1 MLDYFV
7 HYIPQFIYYPV
18 IMTIFANVRGE
29 KLNLREI
36 ITISLSFF
44 VIDIIWCPTAMVRIL
59 LFYILSYFNRKDLP
73 LSLHMFNGCFPWV
86 IDSIIIRMISF
97 FVLPILELDYIDLSK
112 NKILFVIVQFSVLLV
127 YLLSIKISKIDFQTF
142 IEISEIKSLR
152 KKLVFTNVTM
162 IFYYIAIEFLTSAEI
177 EFGGIIP
184 TLIYRQWLVFL
195 YFIFFILMLVYMN
208 RSYQNR
214 LEKEIAND
222 REQELRYLSA
232 YSKKVEGLYE
242 ELRAFRHDYANILVS
257 LKEGIDQDDMGL
269 VRKIYD
275 SVLEDSADFIR
286 NSKFN
291 IGRLANIKDDA
302 IKSLL
307 SAKFLEAEANHIEV
321 NLEVKDKIGVP
332 DIPLLDYIRLLAILC
347 DNAIEAALEAENPA
361 ITIACFYQDD
371 DYVLIVDNTTKEE
384 SVPVNL
390 IYQKDYSS
398 KGHGRGIGLTTIHQ
412 MMRKYS
418 NLSVQ
423 TNSKNYHFCQ
433 TIRIKKHSTN

>member
-1 MLDYFV
+1 MLDYLV

-44 VIDIIWCPTAMVRIL
+44 VIDITPFPTIIGRIL
-59 LFYILSYFNRKDLP
+59 ILFLISYFSRKDLP
-73 LSLHMFNGCFPWV
+73 LSLHMFNGSFPWV
-86 IDSIIIRMISF
+86 IDSIIIRTISF
-97 FVLPILELDYIDLSK
+97 FVLPIFGLDYIVLSK
-112 NKILFVIVQFSVLLV
+112 NNILFIFVQLSVLLV

-214 LEKEIAND
+214 LEKEIASA

-257 LKEGIDQDDMGL
+257 LREGIDRKDIGMIQ
-269 VRKIYD
+269 KIYD
-275 SVLEDSADFIR
+275 SVLEDSADFIQ

-291 IGRLANIKDDA
+291 ISRLANIEDDA

-307 SAKFLEAEANHIEV
+307 SAKFLEAEAKHIEV
-321 NLEVKDKIGVP
+321 DLEVKEKIGVP

-347 DNAIEAALEAENPA
+347 DNAIEAALEAEHPA

-398 KGHGRGIGLTTIHQ
+398 KGNGRGIGLTTIHQ
-412 MMRKYS
+412 MMRKYP
-418 NLSVQ
+418 NLTVETDSVAH
-423 TNSKNYHFCQ
+423 HFCQ
-433 TIRIKKHSTN
+433 TIRIKNTLN

>member
-1 MLDYFV
+1 MIIAILIYFITQLV
-7 HYIPQFIYYPV
+7 YYPV

-44 VIDIIWCPTAMVRIL
+44 VIDITPFHTIILRIL
-59 LFYILSYFNRKDLP
+59 ILFLISYLSRKDLP
-73 LSLHMFNGCFPWV
+73 LSLHMFNGSFPWV
-86 IDSIIIRMISF
+86 IDSIIIRTISF
-97 FVLPILELDYIDLSK
+97 FVLPIFGLDYIDLSE
-112 NKILFVIVQFSVLLV
+112 NEILFIIVQFSVLAV
-127 YLLSIKISKIDFQTF
+127 YFFSIRISKINFQTF

-152 KKLVFTNVTM
+152 KKLVFTDITM
-162 IFYYIAIEFLTSAEI
+162 IFYYIVIEYLTAADFEEKMS
-177 EFGGIIP
+177 
-184 TLIYRQWLVFL
+184 TLIYRQWIVFL

-214 LEKEIAND
+214 LEKEIASA

-275 SVLEDSADFIR
+275 SVLEDSADFIQ

-291 IGRLANIKDDA
+291 ISRLANIKDDA

-371 DYVLIVDNTTKEE
+371 DYVLIVDNTTKED

-412 MMRKYS
+412 MMRKYP

-423 TNSKNYHFCQ
+423 TNSKNYHFSQ
-433 TIRIKKHSTN
+433 TIRIKKSFD

>member
-1 MLDYFV
+1 MMKALLIYFASQLV
-7 HYIPQFIYYPV
+7 YYPV

-29 KLNLREI
+29 KLKLREI
-36 ITISLSFF
+36 VTISLSFF
-44 VIDIIWCPTAMVRIL
+44 VIDITSFPTIVGRIL
-59 LFYILSYFNRKDLP
+59 ILFLLSYLNRKDLP
-73 LSLHMFNGCFPWV
+73 LSLHMFNGSFPWV
-86 IDSIIIRMISF
+86 IDSIIIRTIGF
-97 FVLPILELDYIDLSK
+97 CILPIFGLDYIDVSK
-112 NKILFVIVQFSVLLV
+112 NNLLYVIVQFSVLLV
-127 YLLSIKISKIDFQTF
+127 YLLIIKISKINFQTF
-142 IEISEIKSLR
+142 VEISEIKSLR
-152 KKLVFTNVTM
+152 KKMFFTDVTM
-162 IFYYIAIEFLTSAEI
+162 IFYYVVIETLTAVEFLGNFS
-177 EFGGIIP
+177 
-184 TLIYRQWLVFL
+184 TLIYRQWLVVI
-195 YFIFFILMLVYMN
+195 YFAFFILMLFYMN
-208 RSYQNR
+208 HSYQNR
-214 LEKEIAND
+214 LEKEIASA

-257 LKEGIDQDDMGL
+257 LKEGIDQDDMGI

-275 SVLEDSADFIR
+275 SVLEESADFIQ

-291 IGRLANIKDDA
+291 ISRLANIKDDA

-412 MMRKYS
+412 MMRKYP
-418 NLSVQ
+418 NLTVETDSVAH
-423 TNSKNYHFCQ
+423 HFCQ
-433 TIRIKKHSTN
+433 TIRIKNTLN

>member
-1 MLDYFV
+1 MIKAILIFYAS
-7 HYIPQFIYYPV
+7 QLTYYPV

-44 VIDIIWCPTAMVRIL
+44 VIDITPFPTIIGRIL
-59 LFYILSYFNRKDLP
+59 ILFLISYLSRKDLP
-73 LSLHMFNGCFPWV
+73 LSLHMFNGSFPWV
-86 IDSIIIRMISF
+86 IDSIIIRTISF
-97 FVLPILELDYIDLSK
+97 FVLPIFGLDYIVLSK
-112 NKILFVIVQFSVLLV
+112 NNILFIFVQLSVLLV
-127 YLLSIKISKIDFQTF
+127 YLLIIKISKINFQTF
-142 IEISEIKSLR
+142 VEISEIKSLR
-152 KKLVFTNVTM
+152 KKMFFTDVTM
-162 IFYYIAIEFLTSAEI
+162 IFYYVVIETLTAVEFLENFS
-177 EFGGIIP
+177 
-184 TLIYRQWLVFL
+184 TLIYRQWLVVI
-195 YFIFFILMLVYMN
+195 YFAFFILMLFYMN
-208 RSYQNR
+208 HSYQNR
-214 LEKEIAND
+214 LEKEIANA

-257 LKEGIDQDDMGL
+257 LKEGIDRKDIGMIQ
-269 VRKIYD
+269 KIYE
-275 SVLEDSADFIR
+275 SVLEDSADFIQ

-291 IGRLANIKDDA
+291 ISRLANIEDDA

-321 NLEVKDKIGVP
+321 DLEVKEKIGAP

-347 DNAIEAALEAENPA
+347 DNAIEAALEAERPA

-371 DYVLIVDNTTKEE
+371 EYVLIVDNTTKEE
-384 SVPVNL
+384 QVPVDL

-412 MMRKYS
+412 MMRKYP
-418 NLSVQ
+418 NLTVETDSVAH
-423 TNSKNYHFCQ
+423 HFCQ
-433 TIRIKKHSTN
+433 TIRIKNTLN

>member
-1 MLDYFV
+1 MIKAYLIDYILEAF
-7 HYIPQFIYYPV
+7 YYPV
-18 IMTIFANVRGE
+18 IMIIYANVRGA
-29 KLNLREI
+29 KLKLWEI
-36 ITISLSFF
+36 IVISLSFLI
-44 VIDIIWCPTAMVRIL
+44 IDFTWFYTIILRFCTLA
-59 LFYILSYFNRKDLP
+59 YLSYERDKELP
-73 LSLHMFNGCFPWV
+73 LSLHIFYASFPWV
-86 IDSIIIRMISF
+86 TESVFKRLVGF
-97 FVLPILELDYIDLSK
+97 FILPIFGLEYTALDNKLIYIVVEASAVFLYFTLLKLSK
-112 NKILFVIVQFSVLLV
+112 IN
-127 YLLSIKISKIDFQTF
+127 FQTF
-142 IEISEIKSLR
+142 IELSGIKNLR
-152 KKLVFTNVTM
+152 KKLVFTDITM
-162 IFYYIAIEFLTSAEI
+162 MFYYILIEFLTGMEVY
-177 EFGGIIP
+177 GGVNN
-184 TLIYRQWLVFL
+184 LIYRQWLVVI
-195 YFIFFILMLVYMN
+195 YFIFFILMLFYMN

-214 LEKEIAND
+214 LEKEIASA

-275 SVLEDSADFIR
+275 SVLEDSADFIQ

-291 IGRLANIKDDA
+291 ISRLANIKDDA

-347 DNAIEAALEAENPA
+347 DNAIEAALEAKNPA

-412 MMRKYS
+412 MMRKYP
-418 NLSVQ
+418 NLAVQ

-433 TIRIKKHSTN
+433 TIRIKKAFD

>member
-1 MLDYFV
+1 MIKVSLMGYLVEAF
-7 HYIPQFIYYPV
+7 YYPV
-18 IMTIFANVRGE
+18 IMIIYSNIRGV
-29 KLNLREI
+29 KLKLWEI
-36 ITISLSFF
+36 VAISLSFL
-44 VIDIIWCPTAMVRIL
+44 VIDFTC
-59 LFYILSYFNRKDLP
+59 FYTIVFRFLVLEFLSYTRDKDLP
-73 LSLHMFNGCFPWV
+73 LSLHIFYASFPWV
-86 IDSIIIRMISF
+86 IESIFKRLIGFFIFPIFGSGYADLGNNLVYITVEASVVLLY
-97 FVLPILELDYIDLSK
+97 FVLINLSE
-112 NKILFVIVQFSVLLV
+112 
-127 YLLSIKISKIDFQTF
+127 IDFQSF
-142 IEISEIKSLR
+142 IELSEIKDLR
-152 KKLVFTNVTM
+152 KKLIFTDITM
-162 IFYYIAIEFLTSAEI
+162 IFYYIMVEFLAGVEAY
-177 EFGGIIP
+177 GGVNN
-184 TLIYRQWLVFL
+184 LIYRQWLVVI
-195 YFIFFILMLVYMN
+195 YFIFFILMLFYMN

-214 LEKEIAND
+214 LEKEIASA

-257 LKEGIDQDDMGL
+257 LKEGIDQDDMGI

-275 SVLEDSADFIR
+275 SVLEESADFIQ

-291 IGRLANIKDDA
+291 ISRLANIKDDA

-423 TNSKNYHFCQ
+423 TSSKNYHFCQ

>member
-1 MLDYFV
+1 MIKAILIFYAS
-7 HYIPQFIYYPV
+7 QLTYYPV

-44 VIDIIWCPTAMVRIL
+44 VIDITPFPTIIGRIL
-59 LFYILSYFNRKDLP
+59 ILFLISYFSRKDLP
-73 LSLHMFNGCFPWV
+73 LSLHMFNGSFPWV
-86 IDSIIIRMISF
+86 IDSIIIRTISF
-97 FVLPILELDYIDLSK
+97 FVLPIFGLDYIVLSE
-112 NKILFVIVQFSVLLV
+112 NNILFIFVQLSVLLV

-152 KKLVFTNVTM
+152 KKLVFTDVTM
-162 IFYYIAIEFLTSAEI
+162 IFYYVVIESLTAIEFKRK
-177 EFGGIIP
+177 IP
-184 TLIYRQWLVFL
+184 TLIYREWLVFL
-195 YFIFFILMLVYMN
+195 YFLFFILMIIYMN

-214 LEKEIAND
+214 LEKEIANA

-257 LKEGIDQDDMGL
+257 LKEGIDRKDIGMIQ
-269 VRKIYD
+269 KIYE
-275 SVLEDSADFIR
+275 SVLEDSSDFIQS
-286 NSKFN
+286 SKFN
-291 IGRLANIKDDA
+291 IGRLANIEDDA

-321 NLEVKDKIGVP
+321 DLEVKEKIGAP

-347 DNAIEAALEAENPA
+347 DNAIEAALEAEHPA

-398 KGHGRGIGLTTIHQ
+398 KGYGRGIGLTTIHQ
-412 MMRKYS
+412 MMRKYP
-418 NLSVQ
+418 NLTVETDSVAH
-423 TNSKNYHFCQ
+423 HFCQ
-433 TIRIKKHSTN
+433 TIRIKNKLN

>member
-1 MLDYFV
+1 MIKAILIFYAS
-7 HYIPQFIYYPV
+7 QLTYYPV

-44 VIDIIWCPTAMVRIL
+44 VIDITPFPTIIGRIL
-59 LFYILSYFNRKDLP
+59 ILFLISYLSRKDLP
-73 LSLHMFNGCFPWV
+73 LSLHMFNGSFPWV
-86 IDSIIIRMISF
+86 IDSIIIRTISF
-97 FVLPILELDYIDLSK
+97 FVLPIFGLDYIDVSK
-112 NKILFVIVQFSVLLV
+112 NNLLYVIVQFSVLLV
-127 YLLSIKISKIDFQTF
+127 YLLIIKISKINFQTF
-142 IEISEIKSLR
+142 VEISEIKSLR
-152 KKLVFTNVTM
+152 KKMFFTDVTM
-162 IFYYIAIEFLTSAEI
+162 IFYYVVIETLTAVEFLENFS
-177 EFGGIIP
+177 
-184 TLIYRQWLVFL
+184 TLIYRQWLVVI
-195 YFIFFILMLVYMN
+195 YFAFFILMLFYMN
-208 RSYQNR
+208 HSYQNR
-214 LEKEIAND
+214 LEKEIANA

-257 LKEGIDQDDMGL
+257 LKEGIDRKDIGMIQ
-269 VRKIYD
+269 KIYE
-275 SVLEDSADFIR
+275 SVLEDSADFIQ

-291 IGRLANIKDDA
+291 ISRLANIEDDA

-321 NLEVKDKIGVP
+321 DLEVKEKIGAP

-347 DNAIEAALEAENPA
+347 DNAIEAALEAERPA

-371 DYVLIVDNTTKEE
+371 EYVLIVDNTTKEE
-384 SVPVNL
+384 QVPVDL

-412 MMRKYS
+412 MMRKYP
-418 NLSVQ
+418 NLTVETDSVAH
-423 TNSKNYHFCQ
+423 HFCQ
-433 TIRIKKHSTN
+433 TIRIKNTLN

>member
-1 MLDYFV
+1 MIKAILIFYAS
-7 HYIPQFIYYPV
+7 QLTYYPV

-44 VIDIIWCPTAMVRIL
+44 VIDITPFPTIIGRIL
-59 LFYILSYFNRKDLP
+59 ILFLISYFSRKDLP
-73 LSLHMFNGCFPWV
+73 LSLHMFNGSFPWV
-86 IDSIIIRMISF
+86 IDSIIIRTIGF
-97 FVLPILELDYIDLSK
+97 CILPIFGLDYIDVSK
-112 NKILFVIVQFSVLLV
+112 NNLLYVIVQFSVLLV
-127 YLLSIKISKIDFQTF
+127 YLLIIKISKINFQTF
-142 IEISEIKSLR
+142 VEISEIKSLR
-152 KKLVFTNVTM
+152 KKMFFTDVTM
-162 IFYYIAIEFLTSAEI
+162 IFYYVVIETLTAVEFLGNFS
-177 EFGGIIP
+177 
-184 TLIYRQWLVFL
+184 TLIYRQWLVVI
-195 YFIFFILMLVYMN
+195 YFAFFILMLFYMN
-208 RSYQNR
+208 HSYQNR
-214 LEKEIAND
+214 LEKEIASA

-291 IGRLANIKDDA
+291 IGRLANLEDDA

-321 NLEVKDKIGVP
+321 NLEVKDRIGVP

-361 ITIACFYQDD
+361 ITIACFYQDG

-390 IYQKDYSS
+390 IYQKNYSS

-412 MMRKYS
+412 MMRKYP

-423 TNSKNYHFCQ
+423 TNSKNYHFSQ
-433 TIRIKKHSTN
+433 TIRIKKAFDF

>member
-1 MLDYFV
+1 MIKAFLIYFITQLV
-7 HYIPQFIYYPV
+7 YYPV

-44 VIDIIWCPTAMVRIL
+44 VIDITPFHTIILRIL
-59 LFYILSYFNRKDLP
+59 ILFLISYLSRKDLP
-73 LSLHMFNGCFPWV
+73 LSLHMFNGSFPWV
-86 IDSIIIRMISF
+86 IDSIIIRTISF
-97 FVLPILELDYIDLSK
+97 FVLPIFGLDYIDLSE
-112 NKILFVIVQFSVLLV
+112 NEILFIIVQFSVLAV
-127 YLLSIKISKIDFQTF
+127 YFFSIRISKINFQTF

-152 KKLVFTNVTM
+152 KKLVFTDITM
-162 IFYYIAIEFLTSAEI
+162 IFYYTVIEYLTAADFEEKMS
-177 EFGGIIP
+177 
-184 TLIYRQWLVFL
+184 TLIYRQWIVFL
-195 YFIFFILMLVYMN
+195 YFLFFILMLVYMN

-214 LEKEIAND
+214 LEKEIASA

-291 IGRLANIKDDA
+291 IGRLVNIDDDA

-307 SAKFLEAEANHIEV
+307 SAKFLEAEASNIEV
-321 NLEVKDKIGVP
+321 DLEVKDKIGAP
-332 DIPLLDYIRLLAILC
+332 NIPLLDYIRLLAILC
-347 DNAIEAALEAENPA
+347 DNAIEAALEAKKPA

-398 KGHGRGIGLTTIHQ
+398 KGYGRGIGLTTIHQ

-423 TNSKNYHFCQ
+423 TNSKNYHFSQ
-433 TIRIKKHSTN
+433 TIRIKKSFD

>member
-1 MLDYFV
+1 MLDYLV

-86 IDSIIIRMISF
+86 IDSIIIRTISF
-97 FVLPILELDYIDLSK
+97 FVLPIFGLDYIDLSK

-127 YLLSIKISKIDFQTF
+127 YLLSTKISKINFQTF

-152 KKLVFTNVTM
+152 KKLVFTDVTM
-162 IFYYIAIEFLTSAEI
+162 IFYYIAIEFLTSAEV

-214 LEKEIAND
+214 LEKEIASA

-257 LKEGIDQDDMGL
+257 LKEGIDRKDIGMIQ
-269 VRKIYD
+269 KIYE
-275 SVLEDSADFIR
+275 SVLEDSSGFIQS
-286 NSKFN
+286 SKFN

-321 NLEVKDKIGVP
+321 DLEVKEKIGAP

-347 DNAIEAALEAENPA
+347 DNAIEAALEAEHPA

-384 SVPVNL
+384 QVPVDL

-412 MMRKYS
+412 MMRKYP
-418 NLSVQ
+418 NLTVETDSVAH
-423 TNSKNYHFCQ
+423 HFCQ
-433 TIRIKKHSTN
+433 TIRIKNTLN

>member
-29 KLNLREI
+29 KLNLLEI

-44 VIDIIWCPTAMVRIL
+44 IIDIIWCPTAIVRIL
-59 LFYILSYFNRKDLP
+59 ILYLISYLNRRDLP
-73 LSLHMFNGCFPWV
+73 RSLHIFNGSFPWV
-86 IDSIIIRMISF
+86 IDSIIIRTIGF
-97 FVLPILELDYIDLSK
+97 FILPIFGLDYIDVSK
-112 NKILFVIVQFSVLLV
+112 NNLLYVIVQFSVLLV
-127 YLLSIKISKIDFQTF
+127 YLLSTKLSKIDFQTF
-142 IEISEIKSLR
+142 IEISEIKFLR
-152 KKLVFTNVTM
+152 KKLVFTDVTM

-208 RSYQNR
+208 RSYQNK
-214 LEKEIAND
+214 LEKEIASA

-257 LKEGIDQDDMGL
+257 LKEGIDRKDIGMIQ
-269 VRKIYD
+269 KIYE
-275 SVLEDSADFIR
+275 SVLEDSSGFIR
-286 NSKFN
+286 SSKFN

-307 SAKFLEAEANHIEV
+307 SAKFLEAEVNHIEV
-321 NLEVKDKIGVP
+321 DLEVKEKIGAP

-347 DNAIEAALEAENPA
+347 DNAIEAALEAEHPA
-361 ITIACFYQDD
+361 ITIACFYQYDE
-371 DYVLIVDNTTKEE
+371 YVLIVDNTTKEE
-384 SVPVNL
+384 QVPVDL

-412 MMRKYS
+412 MMRKYP
-418 NLSVQ
+418 NLTVETDSVAH
-423 TNSKNYHFCQ
+423 HFCQ
-433 TIRIKKHSTN
+433 TIRIKNTLN

>member
-1 MLDYFV
+1 MIKAILIFYAS
-7 HYIPQFIYYPV
+7 QLTYYPV

-44 VIDIIWCPTAMVRIL
+44 VIDITPFPTIIGRIL
-59 LFYILSYFNRKDLP
+59 ILFLISYFSRKDLP
-73 LSLHMFNGCFPWV
+73 LSLHMFNGSFPWV
-86 IDSIIIRMISF
+86 IDSIIIRTISF
-97 FVLPILELDYIDLSK
+97 FVLPIFGLDYIVLSE
-112 NKILFVIVQFSVLLV
+112 NNILFIFVQLSVLLV

-152 KKLVFTNVTM
+152 KKLVFTDVTM
-162 IFYYIAIEFLTSAEI
+162 IFYYVVIESLTAIEFKRK
-177 EFGGIIP
+177 IP
-184 TLIYRQWLVFL
+184 TLIYREWLVFL
-195 YFIFFILMLVYMN
+195 YFLFFILMIIYMN

-214 LEKEIAND
+214 LEKEIANA

-257 LKEGIDQDDMGL
+257 LKEGIDQDDMGI

-275 SVLEDSADFIR
+275 SVLEESADFIQ

-291 IGRLANIKDDA
+291 ISRLANIKDDA

-412 MMRKYS
+412 MMRKYP
-418 NLSVQ
+418 NLAVQ

-433 TIRIKKHSTN
+433 TIRIKKAFD

>member
-1 MLDYFV
+1 MIKAILIFYAS
-7 HYIPQFIYYPV
+7 QLTYYPV

-44 VIDIIWCPTAMVRIL
+44 VIDITPFPTIIGRIL
-59 LFYILSYFNRKDLP
+59 ILFLISYFSRKDLP
-73 LSLHMFNGCFPWV
+73 LSLHMFNGSFPWV
-86 IDSIIIRMISF
+86 IDSIIIRTISF
-97 FVLPILELDYIDLSK
+97 FVLPIFGLDYIVLSK
-112 NKILFVIVQFSVLLV
+112 NNLLYVIVQFSVLLV
-127 YLLSIKISKIDFQTF
+127 YLLIIKISKINFQTF

-152 KKLVFTNVTM
+152 KKLAFIDVTM
-162 IFYYIAIEFLTSAEI
+162 IFYYVVVETLTAVEFLENFS
-177 EFGGIIP
+177 
-184 TLIYRQWLVFL
+184 TLIYRQWLVVI
-195 YFIFFILMLVYMN
+195 YFIFFILMLFYMN

-214 LEKEIAND
+214 LEKEIASA

-257 LKEGIDQDDMGL
+257 LKEGIDRKDIGMIQ
-269 VRKIYD
+269 KIYE
-275 SVLEDSADFIR
+275 SVLEDSSDFIQS
-286 NSKFN
+286 SKFN

-321 NLEVKDKIGVP
+321 DLEVKEKIGAP

-347 DNAIEAALEAENPA
+347 DNAIEAALEAEHPA

-371 DYVLIVDNTTKEE
+371 EYVLIVDNTTKEE
-384 SVPVNL
+384 QVPVDL

-398 KGHGRGIGLTTIHQ
+398 KGYGRGIGLTTIHQ
-412 MMRKYS
+412 MMRKYP
-418 NLSVQ
+418 NLTVETDSVAH
-423 TNSKNYHFCQ
+423 HFCQ
-433 TIRIKKHSTN
+433 TIRIKNTLN

>member
-73 LSLHMFNGCFPWV
+73 LSLHMFNGSFPWV
-86 IDSIIIRMISF
+86 IDSIIIRAIGF
-97 FVLPILELDYIDLSK
+97 FVLPIFGLDYIDVSK
-112 NKILFVIVQFSVLLV
+112 NNLLYVIVQFSVLLV

-142 IEISEIKSLR
+142 VEISEIKSLR
-152 KKLVFTNVTM
+152 KKLIFTDVTM
-162 IFYYIAIEFLTSAEI
+162 IFYYIAIEFLTSAEV

-184 TLIYRQWLVFL
+184 TLIYRKWLVFL
-195 YFIFFILMLVYMN
+195 YFVFFILMFVYMN
-208 RSYQNR
+208 HARQSW
-214 LEKEIAND
+214 LEKEIAIA

-257 LKEGIDQDDMGL
+257 LKEGIDRKDIGMIQ
-269 VRKIYD
+269 KIYE
-275 SVLEDSADFIR
+275 SVLEDSSGFIQS
-286 NSKFN
+286 SKFN

-302 IKSLL
+302 VKSLL

-321 NLEVKDKIGVP
+321 DLEVKEKIGAP

-347 DNAIEAALEAENPA
+347 DNAIEAALEAEHPA

-398 KGHGRGIGLTTIHQ
+398 KGNGRGIGLTTIHQ
-412 MMRKYS
+412 MMRKYP
-418 NLSVQ
+418 NLTVETDSVAH
-423 TNSKNYHFCQ
+423 HFCQ
-433 TIRIKKHSTN
+433 TIRIKNTLN

>member
-1 MLDYFV
+1 MLDYLV

-59 LFYILSYFNRKDLP
+59 ILSLVSYFSRKDLP
-73 LSLHMFNGCFPWV
+73 RSLHIFNGSFPWV
-86 IDSIIIRMISF
+86 IDSIIIRTIGF
-97 FVLPILELDYIDLSK
+97 FVLPIFGLDYIDVSK
-112 NKILFVIVQFSVLLV
+112 NNLLYVVVQFSVLLV
-127 YLLSIKISKIDFQTF
+127 YLFSIKVSKIDFQTF

-152 KKLVFTNVTM
+152 KKLVFTDLTM
-162 IFYYIAIEFLTSAEI
+162 IFYYIAIECLTSAEV
-177 EFGGIIP
+177 EFGGLIP
-184 TLIYRQWLVFL
+184 TLIYRQWLILL
-195 YFIFFILMLVYMN
+195 YFIFFILMLIYMN
-208 RSYQNR
+208 HSRQSW
-214 LEKEIAND
+214 LEKEIANA

-275 SVLEDSADFIR
+275 SVLEDSADFIQ

-291 IGRLANIKDDA
+291 ISRLANIKDDA

-412 MMRKYS
+412 MMRKYP
-418 NLSVQ
+418 NLAVQ

-433 TIRIKKHSTN
+433 TIRIKKAFD

>member
-1 MLDYFV
+1 MLDYLV

-44 VIDIIWCPTAMVRIL
+44 VIDTIWCPTAMVRIL

-86 IDSIIIRMISF
+86 IDSIIIRTISF
-97 FVLPILELDYIDLSK
+97 FVLPIFGLDYIDLSK

-214 LEKEIAND
+214 LEKEIANA

-257 LKEGIDQDDMGL
+257 LREGIDRKDIGMIQ
-269 VRKIYD
+269 KIYD
-275 SVLEDSADFIR
+275 SVLEDSADFIQ

-291 IGRLANIKDDA
+291 ISRLANIEDDA

-307 SAKFLEAEANHIEV
+307 SAKFLEAEAKHIEV
-321 NLEVKDKIGVP
+321 DLEVKEKIGVP

-347 DNAIEAALEAENPA
+347 DNAIEAALEAEHPA

-398 KGHGRGIGLTTIHQ
+398 KGNGRGIGLTTIHQ
-412 MMRKYS
+412 MMRKYP
-418 NLSVQ
+418 NLTVETDSVAH
-423 TNSKNYHFCQ
+423 HFCQ
-433 TIRIKKHSTN
+433 TIRIKNTLN

>member
-29 KLNLREI
+29 KLNLLEI

-44 VIDIIWCPTAMVRIL
+44 IIDIIWCPTAIVRIL
-59 LFYILSYFNRKDLP
+59 ILYLISYLNRRDLP
-73 LSLHMFNGCFPWV
+73 RSLHIFNGSFPWV
-86 IDSIIIRMISF
+86 IDSIIIRTIGF
-97 FVLPILELDYIDLSK
+97 FILPIFGLDYIDVSK
-112 NKILFVIVQFSVLLV
+112 NNLLYVIVQFSVLLV
-127 YLLSIKISKIDFQTF
+127 YLLSTKLSKIDFQTF

-152 KKLVFTNVTM
+152 KKLVFTDVTM

-208 RSYQNR
+208 RSYQNK
-214 LEKEIAND
+214 LEKEIANA

-257 LKEGIDQDDMGL
+257 LKEGIDRKDIGMIQ
-269 VRKIYD
+269 KIYE
-275 SVLEDSADFIR
+275 SVLEDSADFIQ

-291 IGRLANIKDDA
+291 ISRLANIEDDA
-302 IKSLL
+302 VKSLL
-307 SAKFLEAEANHIEV
+307 
-321 NLEVKDKIGVP
+321 
-332 DIPLLDYIRLLAILC
+332 
-347 DNAIEAALEAENPA
+347 
-361 ITIACFYQDD
+361 
-371 DYVLIVDNTTKEE
+371 
-384 SVPVNL
+384 
-390 IYQKDYSS
+390 
-398 KGHGRGIGLTTIHQ
+398 
-412 MMRKYS
+412 
-418 NLSVQ
+418 
-423 TNSKNYHFCQ
+423 
-433 TIRIKKHSTN
+433 

>member
-1 MLDYFV
+1 MLDYLV

-44 VIDIIWCPTAMVRIL
+44 VIDITPFPTIIGRIL
-59 LFYILSYFNRKDLP
+59 ILFLISYFSRKDLP
-73 LSLHMFNGCFPWV
+73 LSLHMFNGSFPWV
-86 IDSIIIRMISF
+86 IDSIIIRTISF
-97 FVLPILELDYIDLSK
+97 FVLPIFGLDYIDLSK

-214 LEKEIAND
+214 LEKEIANA

-257 LKEGIDQDDMGL
+257 LREGIDRKDIGMIQ
-269 VRKIYD
+269 KIYD
-275 SVLEDSADFIR
+275 SVLEDSADFIQ

-291 IGRLANIKDDA
+291 ISRLANIEDDA

-307 SAKFLEAEANHIEV
+307 SAKFLEAEAKHIEV
-321 NLEVKDKIGVP
+321 DLEVKEKIGVP

-347 DNAIEAALEAENPA
+347 DNAIEAALEAEHPA

-398 KGHGRGIGLTTIHQ
+398 KGNGRGIGLTTIHQ
-412 MMRKYS
+412 MMRKYP
-418 NLSVQ
+418 NLTVETDSVAH
-423 TNSKNYHFCQ
+423 HFCQ
-433 TIRIKKHSTN
+433 TIRIKNTLN

>member
-1 MLDYFV
+1 MIKAILIFYAS
-7 HYIPQFIYYPV
+7 QLTYYPV

-36 ITISLSFF
+36 VAISLSFF
-44 VIDIIWCPTAMVRIL
+44 VIDITPFPTIIGRIL
-59 LFYILSYFNRKDLP
+59 ILFLISYLSRKDLP
-73 LSLHMFNGCFPWV
+73 VSLHMFNGSFPWV
-86 IDSIIIRMISF
+86 IDSIIIRTISF
-97 FVLPILELDYIDLSK
+97 FVLPIFGLDYIVLSK
-112 NKILFVIVQFSVLLV
+112 NNILFIFVQLSVLLV
-127 YLLSIKISKIDFQTF
+127 YLLIIKISKINFQTF

-152 KKLVFTNVTM
+152 KKMFFTDVTM
-162 IFYYIAIEFLTSAEI
+162 IFYYVVIESLTAV
-177 EFGGIIP
+177 EFKRKIP
-184 TLIYRQWLVFL
+184 TLIYREWLVFL
-195 YFIFFILMLVYMN
+195 YFLFFILMVIYMN

-214 LEKEIAND
+214 LEKEIVSA

-257 LKEGIDQDDMGL
+257 LKEGIDRKDIGMIQ
-269 VRKIYD
+269 KIYE
-275 SVLEDSADFIR
+275 SVLEDSSDFIQS
-286 NSKFN
+286 SKFN
-291 IGRLANIKDDA
+291 IGRLANIEDDA

-321 NLEVKDKIGVP
+321 DLEVKEKIGVP

-347 DNAIEAALEAENPA
+347 DNAIEAALEAEHPA

-384 SVPVNL
+384 QVPIDL

-398 KGHGRGIGLTTIHQ
+398 KGYGRGIGLTTIHQ
-412 MMRKYS
+412 MMRKYP
-418 NLSVQ
+418 NLTVETDSVAH
-423 TNSKNYHFCQ
+423 HFCQ
-433 TIRIKKHSTN
+433 TIRIKNTLN